1 MADTSTI
8 GCNFLLCGVD
18 EVKKI
23 ASDLYPKQRTGKEC
37 KKTECERY
45 EAYMAWQCGTGSLN
59 FCMSCK
65 NAHVSQFKKKR
76 NT

>member
-1 MADTSTI
+1 L
-8 GCNFLLCGVD
+8 NELLGGVI
-18 EVKKI
+18 EVKTI

-45 EAYMAWQCGTGSLN
+45 EDYKAWQCGTMSLS
-59 FCMSCK
+59 FCMNCK
-65 NAHVSQFKKKR
+65 NAHVSQFKKKQKQ

>member
-1 MADTSTI
+1 
-8 GCNFLLCGVD
+8 
-18 EVKKI
+18 VKKI

-45 EAYMAWQCGTGSLN
+45 EAYKAWQCGTGSLN

-65 NAHVSQFKKKR
+65 NAHVSQFKKKQ